1 MGGSAAKTVSGSFS
15 QGKDLLRAST
25 RRMLSRQLS
34 IIHTVRQVAVET
46 QTLQYEKD
54 RSKQRRQLS
63 GLILFL
69 LSYLLLGGLIF
80 TLSEGWDYATGIY
93 FATVTMS
100 TVGYGDIVPSTA
112 GMRSVAVLYGLVGM
126 TFISSK
132 ILTVMAT
139 LRELAVAN
147 VQISTMKSTSK
158 SMKDLDVGWC
168 KWIRGPLYLGIYF
181 AGQLAMAG
189 IYVGVAGEG
198 VLVLDEDGLETGEL
212 SRLDIGNAFWHAC
225 TTAMTIGYGDF
236 AARVR
241 TRSNTLPLPVLSSSL
256 SSAAHSILSIHSQLP
271 VTPSMRVFTTVHI
284 VLSCFSLMLI
294 VANLQR
300 ASMRELQNQ
309 RQKKLLEARI
319 DGDLIPKLVRLNM
332 P

>member
-1 MGGSAAKTVSGSFS
+1 MSGSAAKTVSGSFS

-46 QTLQYEKD
+46 QRLQYEKD

-63 GLILFL
+63 VLILFL

-139 LRELAVAN
+139 LRELAVAH
-147 VQISTMKSTSK
+147 VQIKTMKSAMANVRVSTIKSTSK
-158 SMKDLDVGWC
+158 SMWELDFGSSMLI
-168 KWIRGPLYLGIYF
+168 KGPLYLALYF
-181 AGQLAMAG
+181 AGQLVMAG
-189 IYVGVAGEG
+189 IFVGVAGEE
-198 VLVLDEDGLETGEL
+198 VLVHDRNGLETGEV
-212 SRLDIGNAFWHAC
+212 SRLDVGSAFWHAC

-236 AARVR
+236 ALRVHM
-241 TRSNTLPLPVLSSSL
+241 RSNTLPIPILASSL
-256 SSAAHSILSIHSQLP
+256 SSATIRFSRSIISFRSTQ
-271 VTPSMRVFTTVHI
+271 V
-284 VLSCFSLMLI
+284 
-294 VANLQR
+294 
-300 ASMRELQNQ
+300 
-309 RQKKLLEARI
+309 
-319 DGDLIPKLVRLNM
+319 
-332 P
+332 